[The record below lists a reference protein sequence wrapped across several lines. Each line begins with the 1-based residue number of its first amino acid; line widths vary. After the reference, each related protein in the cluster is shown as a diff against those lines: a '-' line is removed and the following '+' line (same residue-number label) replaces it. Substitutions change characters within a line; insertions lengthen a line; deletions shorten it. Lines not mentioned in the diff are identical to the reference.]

1 MSMAL
6 WSIPAVS
13 RGAEFVA
20 LHSDVILNTQESLLA
35 NFFIN
40 QSFLINILGLL
51 VGQFLK
57 AYYYIQTV
65 II

>member
-6 WSIPAVS
+6 WPIPAVS

-20 LHSDVILNTQESLLA
+20 LRSDVILNTQESLLA
-35 NFFIN
+35 NFTN